1 MRGQY
6 DDIIDLPH
14 HVSKNRKQMT
24 LEERAGQ
31 FAPFA
36 ALSGYQDEINERAKM
51 PERRERGE
59 IFYYDD
65 SETFFDLD
73 LDADPGTA
81 EDDKKPVR
89 R

>member
-1 MRGQY
+1 MRGKY

-65 SETFFDLD
+65 TETYFDLD
-73 LDADPGTA
+73 LDTDL
-81 EDDKKPVR
+81 DDKKSER

>member
-65 SETFFDLD
+65 TETYFDLD
-73 LDADPGTA
+73 LDTDL
-81 EDDKKPVR
+81 DDKKSER

>member
-65 SETFFDLD
+65 AETYFDLD
-73 LDADPGTA
+73 LDTDL
-81 EDDKKPVR
+81 DDKKSER

>member
-51 PERRERGE
+51 PEKRERGE

-65 SETFFDLD
+65 TETYFDLD
-73 LDADPGTA
+73 LDTDL
-81 EDDKKPVR
+81 DDKKSER